1 MNPEAAWL
9 KSNREILLSQI
20 ANSGTKELSNW
31 RRLVI
36 DLRSFTQTI
45 SQPAMALG
53 SLLFLLVG
61 ASVFGHLAFNRTKP
75 NESLYIARIISE
87 KAKLSTIFD
96 SQQREKL
103 EVQFAANHA
112 EAITEILAGTVID
125 ESNQDQVAML
135 NKKFNQEVDT
145 MRAKIAAA
153 KPVSAPAATVATPT
167 PSMEEEDVVVAGNG
181 KEDKGL
187 QLEIKNDGNDTAVTA
202 TNTTEVMVEASPV
215 SKAPAE
221 ILEEAKTLFDNK
233 EYDSA
238 LDKLK
243 EVKELI
249 K

>member
-20 ANSGTKELSNW
+20 ANSGAKELSNW
-31 RRLVI
+31 RRLLI
-36 DLRSFTQTI
+36 DVRSFTQTV
-45 SQPAMALG
+45 SQPALALG
-53 SLLFLLVG
+53 SLLVLFIG

-87 KAKLSTIFD
+87 KAKLNTVFD
-96 SQQREKL
+96 SQEREKL
-103 EVQFAANHA
+103 EAQFAANHA
-112 EAITEILAGTVID
+112 EAITEILAETVID

-135 NKKFNQEVDT
+135 NEKFNQEVDT
-145 MRAKIAAA
+145 MRAKIAAT
-153 KPVSAPAATVATPT
+153 KPAPAVVETVVTPT
-167 PSMEEEDVVVAGNG
+167 PEAEEDLVVAGNG
-181 KEDKGL
+181 KEEDGL
-187 QLEIKNDGNDTAVTA
+187 QLEIKNDGAETAVVA
-202 TNTTEVMVEASPV
+202 TNTPEVKIEATPA
-215 SKAPAE
+215 SKAPEE